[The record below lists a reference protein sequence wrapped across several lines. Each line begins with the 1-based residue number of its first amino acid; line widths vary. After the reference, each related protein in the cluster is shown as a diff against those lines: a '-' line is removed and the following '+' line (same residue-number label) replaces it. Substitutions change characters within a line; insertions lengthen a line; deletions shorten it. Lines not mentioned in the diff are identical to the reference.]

1 MSTEIP
7 VLSLNVVWF
16 RFVWREN
23 GGNDEGWLNWSK
35 EEGGEGGG
43 WGEWRKLGGTKSDQI
58 GPGTRRIDKQHCI
71 VGSRE
76 EDGA

>member
-35 EEGGEGGG
+35 EEGGEGGVG
-43 WGEWRKLGGTKSDQI
+43 VNGGSWGAQRA
-58 GPGTRRIDKQHCI
+58 TRLDR
-71 VGSRE
+71 GRGE
-76 EDGA
+76 